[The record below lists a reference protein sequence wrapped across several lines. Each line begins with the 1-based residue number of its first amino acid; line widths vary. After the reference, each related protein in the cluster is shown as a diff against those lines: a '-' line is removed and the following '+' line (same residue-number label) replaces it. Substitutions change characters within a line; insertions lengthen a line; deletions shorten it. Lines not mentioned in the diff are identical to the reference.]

1 MIATVQRVS
10 KAKVEINNSIYSEIG
25 DGVLILLC
33 VERDDDSKQAIKM
46 SDKILNFCI
55 LEVDRVTMT
64 SSLRDLEEDVMI
76 ISQFTLAAIT
86 NKGNKPSFHKAA
98 KPNKAKEIY
107 DQFVQIFKDSS
118 LNVQTGKFG
127 EIMNITLTNKG
138 PITFNSVSYTHLTLP
153 TNREV

>member
-10 KAKVEINNSIYSEIG
+10 EAKVEINNNIYSEIG
-25 DGVLILLC
+25 EGVLILLC
-33 VERDDDSKQAIKM
+33 VESDDDTKHAIKM

-55 LEVDRVTMT
+55 LEGARGIM
-64 SSLRDLEEDVMI
+64 SASLRELEEDVMI

-138 PITFNSVSYTHLTLP
+138 PITFNFRT
-153 TNREV
+153 

>member
-10 KAKVEINNSIYSEIG
+10 EAKVEINNSIYSEIG
-25 DGVLILLC
+25 EGVLILLC

-55 LEVDRVTMT
+55 LEGDSSTM
-64 SSLRDLEEDVMI
+64 SASLRDLEEDVMI
-76 ISQFTLAAIT
+76 VSQFTLAAIT

-138 PITFNSVSYTHLTLP
+138 PITFNFRT
-153 TNREV
+153 

>member
-10 KAKVEINNSIYSEIG
+10 EAKVEINNSIYSEIG
-25 DGVLILLC
+25 EGVLILLC
-33 VERDDDSKQAIKM
+33 VESDDDSQQAIKM

-55 LEVDRVTMT
+55 LEGDNGTM
-64 SSLRDLEEDVMI
+64 SASLRELEEDVMI

-98 KPNKAKEIY
+98 KPNKAKKIY

-118 LNVQTGKFG
+118 LNVQTGRFG

-138 PITFNSVSYTHLTLP
+138 PITFNFRT
-153 TNREV
+153 

>member
-10 KAKVEINNSIYSEIG
+10 EAKVEINNSIYSEIG
-25 DGVLILLC
+25 EGVLILLC
-33 VERDDDSKQAIKM
+33 VESDDDSQQAIKM

-55 LEVDRVTMT
+55 LEGDNGTM
-64 SSLRDLEEDVMI
+64 SASLRELEEDVMI

-107 DQFVQIFKDSS
+107 DQFVQIFKDSH

-138 PITFNSVSYTHLTLP
+138 PITFNFRT
-153 TNREV
+153 

>member
-10 KAKVEINNSIYSEIG
+10 EAKVEINNSIYSEIG
-25 DGVLILLC
+25 EGVLILLC
-33 VERDDDSKQAIKM
+33 VERDDDSKKAIKM

-55 LEVDRVTMT
+55 LEGDSGTM
-64 SSLRDLEEDVMI
+64 SASLRELEEDVMI

-138 PITFNSVSYTHLTLP
+138 PITFNFRT
-153 TNREV
+153 

>member
-1 MIATVQRVS
+1 MIATVQRVLE
-10 KAKVEINNSIYSEIG
+10 AKVEINNSIYSEIG
-25 DGVLILLC
+25 EGVLILLC

-55 LEVDRVTMT
+55 LEGDSGTM
-64 SSLRDLEEDVMI
+64 SASLRELEEDVMI

-98 KPNKAKEIY
+98 KPNKAEKIY

-138 PITFNSVSYTHLTLP
+138 PITFNFRT
-153 TNREV
+153 

>member
-10 KAKVEINNSIYSEIG
+10 EAKVEINNSIYSEIG

-55 LEVDRVTMT
+55 LEGDSGTM
-64 SSLRDLEEDVMI
+64 SASLRELEEDVMI

-138 PITFNSVSYTHLTLP
+138 PITFNFKT
-153 TNREV
+153 

>member
-10 KAKVEINNSIYSEIG
+10 EAKVEINNSIYSEIG

-55 LEVDRVTMT
+55 LEGDGGTM
-64 SSLRDLEEDVMI
+64 SASLRELEEDVMI

-107 DQFVQIFKDSS
+107 NQFVQIFKDSS

-138 PITFNSVSYTHLTLP
+138 PITFNFRT
-153 TNREV
+153 

>member
-10 KAKVEINNSIYSEIG
+10 EAKVEINNSIYSEIG

-33 VERDDDSKQAIKM
+33 VERDDGSKQAIKM

-55 LEVDRVTMT
+55 LEGDSGTM
-64 SSLRDLEEDVMI
+64 SASLRELEEDVMI

-138 PITFNSVSYTHLTLP
+138 PITFNFRT
-153 TNREV
+153 

>member
-10 KAKVEINNSIYSEIG
+10 EAKVEINNSIYSEIG

-33 VERDDDSKQAIKM
+33 VERDDESKQAIKM

-55 LEVDRVTMT
+55 LEGDSGTM
-64 SSLRDLEEDVMI
+64 SASLKELEEDVMI

-138 PITFNSVSYTHLTLP
+138 PITFNFRT
-153 TNREV
+153 

>member
-10 KAKVEINNSIYSEIG
+10 KAKVEITNSIYSEIG

-55 LEVDRVTMT
+55 LEGDSGTM
-64 SSLRDLEEDVMI
+64 SASLRELEEDVMI

-138 PITFNSVSYTHLTLP
+138 PITFNFKT
-153 TNREV
+153 

>member
-10 KAKVEINNSIYSEIG
+10 EAKVEINNSIYSEIG

-33 VERDDDSKQAIKM
+33 VERDDDSKQAITM

-55 LEVDRVTMT
+55 LEGDRGTM
-64 SSLRDLEEDVMI
+64 SASLMDLEEDVMI

-107 DQFVQIFKDSS
+107 DQFVKIFKDSS

-138 PITFNSVSYTHLTLP
+138 PITFNFRT
-153 TNREV
+153 

>member
-10 KAKVEINNSIYSEIG
+10 EAKVEINNSIYSEIG
-25 DGVLILLC
+25 EGVLILLC

-55 LEVDRVTMT
+55 LEGDNRTM
-64 SSLRDLEEDVMI
+64 SASLRELEEDVMI

-118 LNVQTGKFG
+118 LNA
-127 EIMNITLTNKG
+127 
-138 PITFNSVSYTHLTLP
+138 VSYTHLTLP
-153 TNREV
+153 TSAIV

>member
-10 KAKVEINNSIYSEIG
+10 EAKVEINNSIYSEIG

-55 LEVDRVTMT
+55 LEGDSGTM
-64 SSLRDLEEDVMI
+64 SASLRDLQEDVMI

-107 DQFVQIFKDSS
+107 DQFIQIFKDSS

-138 PITFNSVSYTHLTLP
+138 PITFNFRT
-153 TNREV
+153 

>member
-10 KAKVEINNSIYSEIG
+10 EAKVEINNSIYSEIG

-33 VERDDDSKQAIKM
+33 VERDDDSRQAIKM

-55 LEVDRVTMT
+55 LEGDSGTM
-64 SSLRDLEEDVMI
+64 SASLRELEEDVMI

-138 PITFNSVSYTHLTLP
+138 PITFNFRT
-153 TNREV
+153 

>member
-10 KAKVEINNSIYSEIG
+10 EAKVEINNSIYSEIG
-25 DGVLILLC
+25 DGVLIILC

-55 LEVDRVTMT
+55 LEGDSGTM
-64 SSLRDLEEDVMI
+64 SASLRELEEDIMI

-107 DQFVQIFKDSS
+107 DQFVQILKDSS

-138 PITFNSVSYTHLTLP
+138 PITFNFRT
-153 TNREV
+153 

>member
-1 MIATVQRVS
+1 VIATVQRVS
-10 KAKVEINNSIYSEIG
+10 EAKVEINNSIYSEIG

-33 VERDDDSKQAIKM
+33 VERDDDSEQAIKM

-55 LEVDRVTMT
+55 LEGDSGTM
-64 SSLRDLEEDVMI
+64 SASLKELEEDVMI

-138 PITFNSVSYTHLTLP
+138 PITFNFRT
-153 TNREV
+153 

>member
-10 KAKVEINNSIYSEIG
+10 EAKVEINNSIYSEIG
-25 DGVLILLC
+25 EGVLILLC
-33 VERDDDSKQAIKM
+33 VERDDDSQQAIKM

-55 LEVDRVTMT
+55 LEGDNGTM
-64 SSLRDLEEDVMI
+64 SASLRELEEDVMI

-98 KPNKAKEIY
+98 KPNKAKNIY

-118 LNVQTGKFG
+118 LNVQTGRFG

-138 PITFNSVSYTHLTLP
+138 PITFNFRT
-153 TNREV
+153 

>member
-1 MIATVQRVS
+1 MIAIVQRVS
-10 KAKVEINNSIYSEIG
+10 EAKVEINNSIYSEIG
-25 DGVLILLC
+25 EGVLILLC
-33 VERDDDSKQAIKM
+33 VESDDDSEQAIKM

-55 LEVDRVTMT
+55 LEGDSGTM
-64 SSLRDLEEDVMI
+64 SASLRELEEDVMI

-107 DQFVQIFKDSS
+107 NQFVQIFKDSS

-138 PITFNSVSYTHLTLP
+138 PITFNFRT
-153 TNREV
+153 

>member
-10 KAKVEINNSIYSEIG
+10 EAKVEINNNIYSEIG
-25 DGVLILLC
+25 EGVLILLC
-33 VERDDDSKQAIKM
+33 VESDDDSQQAIKM

-55 LEVDRVTMT
+55 SEGDKGIM
-64 SSLRDLEEDVMI
+64 SASLRELEEDVMI

-138 PITFNSVSYTHLTLP
+138 PITFNFRT
-153 TNREV
+153 

>member
-10 KAKVEINNSIYSEIG
+10 EAKVEINNSIYSEIG
-25 DGVLILLC
+25 EGVLILLC
-33 VERDDDSKQAIKM
+33 VESDDDSKQAIKM

-55 LEVDRVTMT
+55 LEGDSGTM
-64 SSLRDLEEDVMI
+64 SASLRELEEDVMI

-98 KPNKAKEIY
+98 KPNKAQEIH

-138 PITFNSVSYTHLTLP
+138 PITFNFRT
-153 TNREV
+153 

>member
-10 KAKVEINNSIYSEIG
+10 EAQVEINNSIYSEIG

-55 LEVDRVTMT
+55 LEGDSGTM
-64 SSLRDLEEDVMI
+64 SASLRELEEDVMI

-138 PITFNSVSYTHLTLP
+138 PITFNFRT
-153 TNREV
+153 

>member
-10 KAKVEINNSIYSEIG
+10 EAKVEINNSIYSEIG

-55 LEVDRVTMT
+55 LEGDSGTM
-64 SSLRDLEEDVMI
+64 SASLRELEEDVMI

-98 KPNKAKEIY
+98 QPNKAKEIY

-138 PITFNSVSYTHLTLP
+138 PITFNFRT
-153 TNREV
+153 

>member
-10 KAKVEINNSIYSEIG
+10 EAKVEINNSIYSEIG
-25 DGVLILLC
+25 EGVLILLC

-55 LEVDRVTMT
+55 LEGDEGTM
-64 SSLRDLEEDVMI
+64 SASLRELEEDVMI

-138 PITFNSVSYTHLTLP
+138 PITFNFRT
-153 TNREV
+153 

>member
-10 KAKVEINNSIYSEIG
+10 EAKVEINNSIYSEIG

-33 VERDDDSKQAIKM
+33 VERDDDTKQAIKM

-55 LEVDRVTMT
+55 LEGDSGTM
-64 SSLRDLEEDVMI
+64 SASLRELEEDVMI
-76 ISQFTLAAIT
+76 ISQFTLAAVT

-98 KPNKAKEIY
+98 KPTKAKEIY
-107 DQFVQIFKDSS
+107 DEFVQIFKDSS

-138 PITFNSVSYTHLTLP
+138 PITFNFRT
-153 TNREV
+153 

>member
-10 KAKVEINNSIYSEIG
+10 EAKVEINNSIYSEIG

-55 LEVDRVTMT
+55 LEGDSGTM
-64 SSLRDLEEDVMI
+64 SASLRELEEDVMI

-107 DQFVQIFKDSS
+107 NQFVQIFKDSS

-138 PITFNSVSYTHLTLP
+138 PITFNFRT
-153 TNREV
+153 

>member
-10 KAKVEINNSIYSEIG
+10 EAKVEINNSIYSEIG
-25 DGVLILLC
+25 EGVLILLC
-33 VERDDDSKQAIKM
+33 VESDDDSKQEIKM
-46 SDKILNFCI
+46 SDKILNFFI
-55 LEVDRVTMT
+55 LEGDSGTM
-64 SSLRDLEEDVMI
+64 SASLRELEEDVMI

-138 PITFNSVSYTHLTLP
+138 PITFNFRT
-153 TNREV
+153 

>member
-10 KAKVEINNSIYSEIG
+10 EAKVEINNSIYSEIG

-33 VERDDDSKQAIKM
+33 VERDDDSKQVIKM

-55 LEVDRVTMT
+55 LEGDSGTM
-64 SSLRDLEEDVMI
+64 SASLRELEEDVMI

-138 PITFNSVSYTHLTLP
+138 PITFNFRT
-153 TNREV
+153 

>member
-10 KAKVEINNSIYSEIG
+10 EAKVEINNSIYSEIG
-25 DGVLILLC
+25 EGVLILVC
-33 VERDDDSKQAIKM
+33 VESDDDSQQAIKM

-55 LEVDRVTMT
+55 LEGDNGTM
-64 SSLRDLEEDVMI
+64 SASLRELEEDVMI

-138 PITFNSVSYTHLTLP
+138 PITFNFRT
-153 TNREV
+153 